1 MKKLLSIVREFLP
14 SLPDAQVRPLGN
26 GLINTTYAV
35 AVDGEPK
42 YVLQSINTAI
52 FPDVD
57 GLQNNIQAVTS
68 HLRDKLEKAGET
80 DIDRKV
86 LHFLP
91 LGGENGNKTYY
102 TDPEDG
108 KVWRLM
114 RFIPSSKTLSEVTP
128 ETARQAGKAF
138 GRFQSDL
145 ADNTTHLVEIIPGF
159 HDMEFRLRQLKD
171 AVKADP
177 PGRVEGVAD
186 ILSEIDRYADTMTE
200 ADRLRREGKMP
211 TRICHCDTKVNNMLY
226 DALTGDV
233 LCVIDLDTVM
243 PSMVFS
249 DYGDFL
255 RTAACST
262 PEDEPEVDK
271 ISFRNDIFE
280 AFTQGYL
287 SSANSFLTQEEKDW
301 LPFAVALF
309 PYMQAVR
316 FLTDWINGDTYYKIA
331 YPTHNL
337 VRTKAQM
344 RLFEK
349 VMEQMPELKK
359 YVASLC

>member
-1 MKKLLSIVREFLP
+1 MEKLLSIVREFLP

-26 GLINTTYAV
+26 GLINTTYEV
-35 AVDGEPK
+35 EVDGEPK

-57 GLQNNIQAVTS
+57 GLQGNIQAVTS
-68 HLRDKLEKAGET
+68 HLRSKLEKAGAD

-86 LHFLP
+86 LQFLP
-91 LGGENGNKTYY
+91 LAEKEGAKTYY

-114 RFIPSSKTLSEVTP
+114 RFIPSSVTLSEVTP
-128 ETARQAGKAF
+128 ETARQAGEAF

-145 ADNTTHLVEIIPGF
+145 ADLDTQLVEIIPGF
-159 HDMEFRLRQLKD
+159 HDMEFRLRQLDD

-177 PGRVEGVAD
+177 KGRAADVAD
-186 ILSEIDRYADTMTE
+186 ILDEIARYATTMTE
-200 ADRLRREGKMP
+200 ADRMRREGKMP
-211 TRICHCDTKVNNMLY
+211 VRVCHCDTKVNNMLY
-226 DALTGDV
+226 DAATGDV

-243 PSMVFS
+243 PSIVFS

-262 PEDEPEVDK
+262 PEDEPDIDK
-271 ISFRNDIFE
+271 ISFRNEIFE
-280 AFTQGYL
+280 AFTRGYL
-287 SSANSFLTQEEKDW
+287 SSAKSFLTKEEKDW
-301 LPFAVALF
+301 LPLAVALF

-349 VMEQMPELKK
+349 VMEQLPELKK
-359 YVASLC
+359 FVASIG

>member
-1 MKKLLSIVREFLP
+1 
-14 SLPDAQVRPLGN
+14 
-26 GLINTTYAV
+26 
-35 AVDGEPK
+35 
-42 YVLQSINTAI
+42 
-52 FPDVD
+52 
-57 GLQNNIQAVTS
+57 
-68 HLRDKLEKAGET
+68 
-80 DIDRKV
+80 
-86 LHFLP
+86 
-91 LGGENGNKTYY
+91 
-102 TDPEDG
+102 
-108 KVWRLM
+108 M

-145 ADNTTHLVEIIPGF
+145 ADNTTQLVEIIPGF

-177 PGRVEGVAD
+177 QGRVEGVAD

-200 ADRLRREGKMP
+200 ADRLRREEKMP

-226 DALTGDV
+226 DAVTGDV

-287 SSANSFLTQEEKDW
+287 SSANSFLTKEEKDW

>member
-14 SLPDAQVRPLGN
+14 SLPDAEGRPLGN

-102 TDPEDG
+102 TDTEDG

-145 ADNTTHLVEIIPGF
+145 ADNTTQLVEIIPGF

-177 PGRVEGVAD
+177 QGRVEGVAD

-226 DALTGDV
+226 DAVTGDV

-287 SSANSFLTQEEKDW
+287 SSANSFLTKEEKDW

-337 VRTKAQM
+337 VRPKAQM

>member
-1 MKKLLSIVREFLP
+1 M
-14 SLPDAQVRPLGN
+14 RPLGN

-145 ADNTTHLVEIIPGF
+145 ADNTTQLVEIIPGF

-177 PGRVEGVAD
+177 QGRVEGVAD

-200 ADRLRREGKMP
+200 ADRLRREEKMP

-226 DALTGDV
+226 DAVTGDV

-287 SSANSFLTQEEKDW
+287 SSANSFLTKEEKDW

>member
-177 PGRVEGVAD
+177 QGRVEGVAD

-226 DALTGDV
+226 DA
-233 LCVIDLDTVM
+233 
-243 PSMVFS
+243 
-249 DYGDFL
+249 
-255 RTAACST
+255 
-262 PEDEPEVDK
+262 
-271 ISFRNDIFE
+271 
-280 AFTQGYL
+280 
-287 SSANSFLTQEEKDW
+287 
-301 LPFAVALF
+301 
-309 PYMQAVR
+309 
-316 FLTDWINGDTYYKIA
+316 
-331 YPTHNL
+331 
-337 VRTKAQM
+337 
-344 RLFEK
+344 
-349 VMEQMPELKK
+349 
-359 YVASLC
+359 

>member
-145 ADNTTHLVEIIPGF
+145 ADNTTQLVEIIPGF

-177 PGRVEGVAD
+177 QGRVEGVAD

-200 ADRLRREGKMP
+200 ADRLRREEKMP

-226 DALTGDV
+226 DAVTGDV

-287 SSANSFLTQEEKDW
+287 SSANSFLTKEEKDW